1 MNTQHNPL
9 KCKPPPLSSLT
20 PRNLPPIDSLREKLF
35 ILVDRI
41 FKRGNE
47 GHDSIL
53 HTFVQIILQLNL
65 YPADYIIIII
75 ILLLWLLVRSLCW
88 FL

>member
-1 MNTQHNPL
+1 MQT
-9 KCKPPPLSSLT
+9 PPPLSSLT

-47 GHDSIL
+47 SHDSIL

-65 YPADYIIIII
+65 FLQIIS
-75 ILLLWLLVRSLCW
+75 LLSLFC
-88 FL
+88 FCGC